1 VSRQYGEKFKARA
14 VAQLA
19 GPEKKS
25 AAGLSRELGVPQP
38 TLSRWLREAGR
49 VRRVSEEEKPQAPA
63 RRPEDW
69 SPQEKLA
76 AVEEYAGLSESERGA
91 WLRRRGVKS
100 EYLTQWREQALSG
113 FVPQKRSAS
122 AHDSR
127 RERALERELA
137 RKDKALAEAAALLVL
152 RGKLQALWGAKDA
165 STGQTSDESSLKLLR
180 KRKKPERG

>member
-19 GPEKKS
+19 GPGRKS
-25 AAGLSRELGVPQP
+25 AAGLSRELGVSQP

-49 VRRVSEEEKPQAPA
+49 VGRVSEEEKPQAPA

-76 AVEEYAGLSESERGA
+76 AVEEYAGLSEGERGA

-100 EYLTQWREQALSG
+100 EHISQWREQALCG
-113 FVPQKRSAS
+113 LKPQKRSS
-122 AHDSR
+122 LSHDSR
-127 RERALERELA
+127 REKALERELA

-152 RGKLQALWGAKDA
+152 RGKLQALWGVEDA
-165 STGQTSDESSLKLLR
+165 STGQTSDESSLK
-180 KRKKPERG
+180 PERG